1 MQISGGEMWG
11 ESYWFSQ
18 WVCFCH
24 CESEDHQAADE
35 QRLFIAMWPWSW
47 LLPRPART
55 NTKRSVM
62 NSTSRVLLQKKRKQS
77 AIFVAL
83 QPAETHVNPSVL
95 RTGSSKSVLGFGT
108 VRCHCRV
115 LTSRRLQGFWWLL
128 NRKPLH
134 STYLIIYPCILIN
147 IYLDIHIY
155 P

>member
-1 MQISGGEMWG
+1 VEVKCEARVIGSVS
-11 ESYWFSQ
+11 ESVS
-18 WVCFCH
+18 VIV
-24 CESEDHQAADE
+24 SLKTTK
-35 QRLFIAMWPWSW
+35 RLMNKDFFIAMWPWSW

-83 QPAETHVNPSVL
+83 QPAETHVNPSVW